1 MISLLRIQS
10 FIDVVLEG
18 ISFSEFVVVV
28 FHFVPFLQVEVVV
41 GKEVVMVLGS
51 NHFVLVF
58 LFYVFVGIEECC
70 FVLSKLVIVVFVVE
84 VV

>member
-1 MISLLRIQS
+1 M
-10 FIDVVLEG
+10 
-18 ISFSEFVVVV
+18 
-28 FHFVPFLQVEVVV
+28 FHFISFLQVEVVI
-41 GKEVVMVLGS
+41 GEEVVMVLGS